1 MMAFAFLFGLIF
13 GSFANVILL
22 RLNTGESII
31 ASGSRCFSCSRK
43 LKWFELIPIFSFIAL
58 RARCRSCKSRI
69 SLQYPLVEFG
79 TGILFALIFWKLS
92 GLYNFGGIGDFG
104 YWVLPDYLLFIT
116 HNPLLITYFSFLL
129 LAWFCLWA
137 ASLYDIRHMIL
148 PDSLLIAAF
157 LFGAGG
163 LAFQCGVASAPCSFS
178 ALGIQ
183 FGAAFL
189 AFLFFFFLWFISG
202 GKWMGFG
209 DAKFAFA
216 LAFLLPPAMLLA
228 ALLLSFFIGSAV
240 GIFLLLFK
248 RAGFKTKIPFG
259 PFLFAGALIS
269 FLAGHELFLWY
280 MGLFGG
286 VI

>member
-1 MMAFAFLFGLIF
+1 MVAFAFLFGLIF

-31 ASGSRCFSCSRK
+31 VSGSRCFSCSRK

-69 SLQYPLVEFG
+69 SIQYPLVELG
-79 TGILFALIFWKLS
+79 TGVLFVLLIWKLL
-92 GLYNFGGIGDFG
+92 GFYNLGGSDSFG
-104 YWVLPDYLLFIT
+104 YWVLPDYLLLIT
-116 HNPLLITYFSFLL
+116 HNSLLITHYSFLL
-129 LAWFCLWA
+129 LAWFFLWVA
-137 ASLYDIRHMIL
+137 ALYDARHMIL
-148 PDSLLIAAF
+148 PDSLLLTAF
-157 LFGAGG
+157 LFGVGSF
-163 LAFQCGVASAPCSFS
+163 AFACMSGTSCSLYGIGV
-178 ALGIQ
+178 Q

-189 AFLFFFFLWFISG
+189 AFLFFFLLWFISQ

-216 LAFLLPPAMLLA
+216 LAPLFSYELLLVAM
-228 ALLLSFFIGSAV
+228 LLSFFIGSAV
-240 GIFLLLFK
+240 GIFLLIFQ
-248 RAGFKTKIPFG
+248 RAGLKTKVPFG